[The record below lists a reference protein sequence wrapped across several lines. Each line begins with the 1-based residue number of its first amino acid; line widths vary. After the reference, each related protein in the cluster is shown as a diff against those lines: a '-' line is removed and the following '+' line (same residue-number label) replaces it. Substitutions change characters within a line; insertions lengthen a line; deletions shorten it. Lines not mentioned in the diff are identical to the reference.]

1 MEETGWCEC
10 GRISVHPHD
19 DFGAKSTLTRR
30 RLGDASMKRIP
41 LIVFWVLAA
50 TVICSAQTTFYYP
63 HVANGVLGANIWKTT
78 IFLTNPAASG
88 TASGTITFSQENTAN
103 LGAAGSVFGGITFV
117 DQDGAPAG
125 SGGTITFSIPGG
137 QTRK

>member
-1 MEETGWCEC
+1 
-10 GRISVHPHD
+10 
-19 DFGAKSTLTRR
+19 
-30 RLGDASMKRIP
+30 MKRIP
-41 LIVFWVLAA
+41 LTVFWVLAV

-88 TASGTITFSQENTAN
+88 TASGTITFTKDTSV
-103 LGAAGSVFGGITFV
+103 LGSAGSVFSSIAFV

-125 SGGTITFSIPGG
+125 SGGTITFSIAGG
-137 QTRK
+137 QTRKYTSSGTGEYGGGFATVVTTAGS